1 MFRTT
6 ALALLAFAQ
15 MLAGAASAACV
26 GADPAI
32 ASVSVKGVTQ
42 GGPGGVNRYNIAGT
56 VVNMGSEGQASNVL
70 QFVNIYEN
78 GDKLDSRGVPPLKA
92 GQSYTFSYAVLRS
105 ADAGKGT
112 GILSFRLDV
121 RQPSPPGREDCNP
134 SNDSFTLRF

>member
-6 ALALLAFAQ
+6 VLTLLALTLIST
-15 MLAGAASAACV
+15 GVASAACA

-32 ASVSVKGVTQ
+32 TSVSVKSVTQ

-56 VVNMGSEGQASNVL
+56 VVNVGTEGQLSNVL
-70 QFVNIYEN
+70 HFVNIYEN
-78 GDKLDSRGVPPLKA
+78 GDKLDSRGVPPLRP

-105 ADAGKGT
+105 VDAGKGT
-112 GILSFRLDV
+112 GILSFRLNV
-121 RQPSPPGREDCNP
+121 GQSSVPGREDCNL